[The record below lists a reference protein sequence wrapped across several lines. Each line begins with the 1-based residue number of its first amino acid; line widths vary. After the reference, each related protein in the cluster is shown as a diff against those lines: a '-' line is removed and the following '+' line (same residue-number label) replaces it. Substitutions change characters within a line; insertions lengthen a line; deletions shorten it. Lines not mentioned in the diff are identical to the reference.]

1 MDGEKKEDGSGRK
14 GAKAGRN
21 GRKLLGK
28 MFVKMGREEWE
39 LEEKGVKNW
48 EMKGLEEER
57 KLLGDGSLYDTF
69 FIIQLLKP
77 KYIFLLMPK

>member
-28 MFVKMGREEWE
+28 MFVKMGREE
-39 LEEKGVKNW
+39 
-48 EMKGLEEER
+48 
-57 KLLGDGSLYDTF
+57 
-69 FIIQLLKP
+69 
-77 KYIFLLMPK
+77 